1 MFVQSLE
8 IARSKAESP
17 ALESC
22 LDSALQFA
30 RILDEVEVA
39 FESRINASKAARGEP
54 PTRLTQA
61 RREQIAEYTADAHD
75 LFAEQLAL
83 YRTSLSSR
91 EIAAALQAGLLN
103 DLQFWR
109 KSGKHVHPAD
119 LPLVERFVEA
129 KQDLYNALA
138 KVSESAVDD

>member
-1 MFVQSLE
+1 MFVQALE

-22 LDSALQFA
+22 LESALLFA
-30 RILDEVEVA
+30 RKLDEVEAA

-54 PTRLTQA
+54 PTRLTKA
-61 RREQIAEYTADAHD
+61 KREQIAEYTAGAHD

-83 YRTSLSSR
+83 YRTSLISR
-91 EIAAALQAGLLN
+91 EIAAALQAGLSS

-109 KSGKHVHPAD
+109 KSGKHVHPED
-119 LPLVERFVEA
+119 LPVVESLVEA
-129 KQDLYNALA
+129 KQDLFNALV
-138 KVSESAVDD
+138 KVTESAMDD